1 MDDVY
6 IRRLDGV
13 SIPRDTEHPIAAGLN
28 DEFVIALYLHIVW
41 DDILHATV
49 ASKATSY
56 AWE

>member
-6 IRRLDGV
+6 IRRLDGI

-28 DEFVIALYLHIVW
+28 DELVIALYLHIVW

-56 AWE
+56 A